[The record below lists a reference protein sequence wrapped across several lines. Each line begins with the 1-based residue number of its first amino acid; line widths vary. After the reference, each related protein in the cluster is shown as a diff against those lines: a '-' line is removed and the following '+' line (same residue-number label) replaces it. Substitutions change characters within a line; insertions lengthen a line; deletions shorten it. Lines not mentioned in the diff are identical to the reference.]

1 MMCIHRAE
9 QTGLISSAQV
19 SVCLTNSLYL
29 FLSAGIPS
37 SPMILPLFLSLLRCP
52 SISHLLWISQQP
64 SLRGPSKKLHIITL
78 RFDTDVLEHLSHLS
92 GCIINIW
99 SRPLSLGVGGAASK
113 THIRVHNTGCQT
125 SRCICQL
132 YDTLYH
138 SRTHGHV
145 LPMPQIFSSSWVSLP
160 TGLAWLPWAQ

>member
-19 SVCLTNSLYL
+19 SVYLTNSLYL

-99 SRPLSLGVGGAASK
+99 SRPLSLGVGGAAAHTKRTYVYTTQAAKHPDVSVNFMTLSI
-113 THIRVHNTGCQT
+113 THAHTGM
-125 SRCICQL
+125 SYRCHKSFL
-132 YDTLYH
+132 P
-138 SRTHGHV
+138 HGFLF
-145 LPMPQIFSSSWVSLP
+145 LP
-160 TGLAWLPWAQ
+160 A

>member
-99 SRPLSLGVGGAASK
+99 SRPLSLGVGGAAAHPKRTYVYTTQAAKHPDVSVNFMTLSI
-113 THIRVHNTGCQT
+113 THAHTGMSYRCHT
-125 SRCICQL
+125 SF
-132 YDTLYH
+132 
-138 SRTHGHV
+138 
-145 LPMPQIFSSSWVSLP
+145 LPRGFLFLP
-160 TGLAWLPWAQ
+160 A